1 MSAVSTAAELVQALQ
16 ATGSVN
22 IEVTS
27 SINVS
32 TGDVTGFVVANG
44 TTATVTINEGVTITG
59 VSRVFQ
65 VEDGGTLILKGKGT
79 IQATTKKTQA
89 AINVD
94 GANAKVVLDGPTIDV
109 FTANGKTGNY
119 AYGIYALNG
128 ATVVIESGTIKAA
141 YGSCVS
147 TNNTTGGGTITIE
160 GGSLLCDGSYAIYN
174 PAYGVI
180 RITGGTVQG
189 LNLRMG
195 EVYISGDAQ
204 IIGTTITDADVDDIG
219 ANISTSGCIWLGDT
233 IALVMGTYTDPNG
246 TDTVLE
252 ISGNAKVSSNY
263 RAAIGTYLVDTK
275 TASKVSIEVENP
287 ENVTTT
293 ASGYDAIKT
302 YDHAYIAA
310 AATAA
315 GKAFTPTVDTEVT
328 VVTEPEPTTPVD
340 PEPVHPTDPEPEID
354 YLSLTASDLKAAADA
369 ANSSS
374 KTKEESIA
382 ETTTAILKKAKKAA
396 DLGGYTASIPFG
408 LHSIPW
414 NPKYTID
421 VINRLQ
427 SLGYEVSPMFY
438 ANSMMMVSGINLK
451 WI

>member
-16 ATGSVN
+16 ATGNVS

-44 TTATVTINEGVTITG
+44 TNATVTINEGVTITG
-59 VSRVFQ
+59 ISRVFQ
-65 VEDGGTLILKGKGT
+65 VEDGGTLTLRGNGT

-94 GANAKVVLDGPTIDV
+94 GVNAKVVLDGPTIDV
-109 FTANGKTGNY
+109 FTANGKAGNY

-128 ATVVIESGTIKAA
+128 ATVVVKSGTIKAA

-160 GGSLLCDGSYAIYN
+160 GGSLLCDGSYAVYN

-195 EVYISGDAQ
+195 EVYISGNAQ

-219 ANISTSGCIWLGDT
+219 ANVNTSGCIWLGDT

-246 TDTVLE
+246 TDTILK
-252 ISGNAKVSSNY
+252 ISGDAKVTSNY

-275 TASKVSIEVENP
+275 TASQVSIQVENP
-287 ENVTTT
+287 ANVTTT
-293 ASGYDAIKT
+293 AQGYDAIKT

-315 GKAFTPTVDTEVT
+315 GKTFTPTVDTEVT
-328 VVTEPEPTTPVD
+328 VVTEPEPT
-340 PEPVHPTDPEPEID
+340 PEPEPDID

-369 ANSSS
+369 ANNSS

-382 ETTTAILKKAKKAA
+382 ETTAAILKKAKRAA
-396 DLGGYTASIPFG
+396 DLGAYTVSIPFG

-414 NPKYTID
+414 NPKYTLD
-421 VINRLQ
+421 VISRLQ
-427 SLGYEVSPMFY
+427 SLGYEVGPMFY
-438 ANSMMMVSGINLK
+438 ANSMVMVSGINLK